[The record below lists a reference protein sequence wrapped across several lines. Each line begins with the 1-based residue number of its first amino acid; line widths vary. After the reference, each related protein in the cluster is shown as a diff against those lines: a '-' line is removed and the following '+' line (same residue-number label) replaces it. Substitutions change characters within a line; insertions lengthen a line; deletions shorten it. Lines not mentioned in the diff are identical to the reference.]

1 MLGSV
6 DASFRFLIE
15 SFPRLLLLSEEND
28 MKPLIEFLESI
39 GVPKDSLGKVLLLYP
54 PVMLSKAEEMKIRV
68 AAALEK
74 VCYLIDSIL
83 LAWSGFTDNCKNGDL
98 LI

>member
-28 MKPLIEFLESI
+28 MKPMVEFLESI
-39 GVPKDSLGKVLLLYP
+39 GIPKYCLGKLLLLYP
-54 PVMLSKAEEMKIRV
+54 PILLGKTEEIKRRV

-74 VCYLIDSIL
+74 VC
-83 LAWSGFTDNCKNGDL
+83 
-98 LI
+98 

>member
-28 MKPLIEFLESI
+28 MKPLIEFLESV
-39 GVPKDSLGKVLLLYP
+39 GVPRDCFGKVLLLYP
-54 PVMLSKAEEMKIRV
+54 PVMLGKAEEMKRRV
-68 AAALEK
+68 AAAMEK
-74 VCYLIDSIL
+74 VYALILYYYL
-83 LAWSGFTDNCKNGDL
+83 GVVY
-98 LI
+98 

>member
-6 DASFRFLIE
+6 DASFRFLLE

-28 MKPLIEFLESI
+28 MKPLVEFLESV
-39 GVPKDSLGKVLLLYP
+39 GVSRDCLGKVLLLYP
-54 PVMLSKAEEMKIRV
+54 PIMLSRAEEMKRRV
-68 AAALEK
+68 VAALEK
-74 VCYLIDSIL
+74 VHAICLVL
-83 LAWSGFTDNCKNGDL
+83 CKLAWRAL

>member
-28 MKPLIEFLESI
+28 MKPKVEFLESI
-39 GVPKDSLGKVLLLYP
+39 GIPKGCSGKVLLLYP
-54 PVMLSKAEEMKIRV
+54 PIMLSKTEEIKRRV
-68 AAALEK
+68 AAAVGK
-74 VCYLIDSIL
+74 VC
-83 LAWSGFTDNCKNGDL
+83 
-98 LI
+98 